1 MAERAANSGHVM
13 AECGKAAVR
22 KGARS
27 GWDEESIGGLF
38 MSNLDRSLELSDP
51 WGKDSDLARD
61 ERIGMHFLCSPE
73 QKTQMMSGC
82 RALPVFRTQVPVFFQ
97 AVAASLEKVSGDL
110 VQSMVEMNEEGFG
123 RALVYSGRTVLVV
136 HSFRGGVPFPF
147 AEHDKLRLYG
157 ISCIREG
164 LRNRERFRQL
174 QLSPFS

>member
-13 AECGKAAVR
+13 AECGKAAAR
-22 KGARS
+22 EGARRE
-27 GWDEESIGGLF
+27 WDEESLGDVF
-38 MSNLDRSLELSDP
+38 MSNLDRSLQLSDP
-51 WGKDSDLARD
+51 WGKYADLSRN
-61 ERIGMHFLCSPE
+61 ERISKLFLCTPA
-73 QKTQMMSGC
+73 QKTELMSGC
-82 RALPVFRTQVPVFFQ
+82 RILPVLRTQVSVLFQ

-136 HSFRGGVPFPF
+136 HSIRGGVPFPF

-164 LRNRERFRQL
+164 LKNRERFRQL